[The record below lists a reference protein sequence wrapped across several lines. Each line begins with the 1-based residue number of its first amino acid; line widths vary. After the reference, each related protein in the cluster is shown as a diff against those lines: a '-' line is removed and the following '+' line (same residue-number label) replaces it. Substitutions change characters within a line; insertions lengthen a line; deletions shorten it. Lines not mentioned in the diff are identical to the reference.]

1 MVASRTVKGKRKVII
16 YDGVVWLASD
26 SVTDSEVVW
35 LDGDSS
41 LKSSVCLV

>member
-1 MVASRTVKGKRKVII
+1 MVKGKRKVII

-35 LDGDSS
+35 LELGGMHLDLTGERT
-41 LKSSVCLV
+41 